1 MSKEI
6 KKIVVVGGGSA
17 GWMSAATI
25 ATQIPTVDL
34 TVIESPDFAIL
45 GVGESTLGGIKH
57 WTSLLGLNDKHFLQ
71 KTDGIYKLSI
81 KFTDFEGKGTGSFHY
96 PFGMATPPHEQV
108 NLNDWYLLKESRS
121 GVLDKN
127 SYARSYFPITAV
139 AEQRKISTD
148 STGKTPGFSFDLDSA
163 FHFDATAFG
172 QYLKNEVCLPR
183 GTKLIHSTVD
193 GVVTNENGVD
203 YLKLKDGSIITADL
217 FIDCTGFK
225 SMLLGDA
232 LDTKFNSISD
242 IIPNNK
248 AWATHIPY
256 KDKKRQLEPFTNCTA
271 LTNGWVWN
279 IPLWSRIGGGY
290 VYSDKYISSED
301 ALKEFKNHIKHIHR
315 VDPEELEY
323 RPIDM
328 KLGLHNQIWKKNV
341 IGIGLAAGFIEPL
354 ESTGLLTTYEF
365 LLPLAHTLRRNRIVN
380 QWDRDAYN
388 FAMSQTYYQLAQFV
402 ALHYAISPRRDSDYW
417 MDITERCRISSNAN
431 ADIAN
436 SLSMQSSVGDI
447 VATSEFM
454 FTANARYKFGEWQPT
469 AGFQCI
475 AAGMDYSPIDPAL
488 HMAIARL
495 KRLDTNSYL
504 NFLTDIFNNAQKSYQ
519 SYASQCPS
527 MYDYLRQNIHR
538 EAS

>member
-25 ATQIPTVDL
+25 ATQIPEIDL

-57 WTSLLGLNDKHFLQ
+57 WTSLLGLNDRDFLH

-96 PFGMATPPHEQV
+96 PFGMSTVPHEQ
-108 NLNDWYLLKESRS
+108 LSRNDWYLVKQLRP

-127 SYARSYFPITAV
+127 SYARCFYPITAV

-148 STGKTPGFSFDLDSA
+148 GTGKTPGFNFNFDA
-163 FHFDATAFG
+163 AYHFDATAFG
-172 QYLKNEVCLPR
+172 QYLKTAICLPR
-183 GTKLIHSTVD
+183 GVKLIHSTVD
-193 GVVTNENGVD
+193 GVVTNDNGVD
-203 YLKLKDGSIITADL
+203 YLKLKDGSTITADL

-225 SMLLGDA
+225 SMLLGGA
-232 LDTKFNSISD
+232 LEEKFNSISH

-256 KDKKRQLEPFTNCTA
+256 KDKKKQLEPFTNCTA

-301 ALKEFKNHIKHIHR
+301 ALKEFKNHIKHTHR

-402 ALHYAISPRRDSDYW
+402 ALHYAISPRHDSDYW
-417 MDITERCRISSNAN
+417 MDITERCRISPDVNSTI
-431 ADIAN
+431 ADT
-436 SLSMQSSVGDI
+436 LSMQSKVGDI

-454 FTANARYKFGEWQPT
+454 FTANARYKFGEYQPG

-475 AAGMDYSPIDPAL
+475 AAGMDYSPVDAHL
-488 HMAIARL
+488 HLAMGKL
-495 KRLDTNSYL
+495 KGLDCDAYL
-504 NFLTDIFNNAQKSYQ
+504 DYLSDVFTGCQKHYQ
-519 SYASQCPS
+519 SYASQCQS

-538 EAS
+538 GST